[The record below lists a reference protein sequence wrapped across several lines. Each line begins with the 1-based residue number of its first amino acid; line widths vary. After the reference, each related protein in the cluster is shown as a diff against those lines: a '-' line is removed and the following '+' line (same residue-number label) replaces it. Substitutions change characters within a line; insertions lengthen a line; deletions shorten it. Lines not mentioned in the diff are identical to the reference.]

1 MYRYSP
7 TSSTNLIKA
16 ASSLLMENSNIHSR
30 ETAFDPLNYEFD
42 AETMVEPFTYFHNG
56 PTESRRK
63 IHEFSSS
70 SSLTHFSWLPTAN
83 SSVMSSPDESP
94 QSHFS
99 PALNEQINGIIQLKT
114 QQNISQQQQKQPSV
128 YTKTICRH
136 CKSHNMPECL
146 YTSHTM
152 YDETGAIFCPV
163 LKKCHCATCIRVTNP
178 NIIRDD
184 DSDDDNNIRLPMI
197 ANEYS
202 HLNGTY
208 PRQNSY
214 RMINTNSF

>member
-7 TSSTNLIKA
+7 TNNNNLMKA
-16 ASSLLMENSNIHSR
+16 ASSLLMGNSNNHSH

-63 IHEFSSS
+63 THEFNSPTLS
-70 SSLTHFSWLPTAN
+70 HFSWLSTHT
-83 SSVMSSPDESP
+83 SSLISSPDESP
-94 QSHFS
+94 QSYFS
-99 PALNEQINGIIQLKT
+99 PVMNEQYNGVIQLKS
-114 QQNISQQQQKQPSV
+114 QQNMPQQQQQSSYP
-128 YTKTICRH
+128 KTICRH

-152 YDETGAIFCPV
+152 YDESGAIFCPV
-163 LKKCHCATCIRVTNP
+163 LKKCHCATCMRVTNP

-184 DSDDDNNIRLPMI
+184 DSDDDNSIRSPAI
-197 ANEYS
+197 SNEFNHLYGIYS
-202 HLNGTY
+202 Q
-208 PRQNSY
+208 QNSY
-214 RMINTNSF
+214 

>member
-7 TSSTNLIKA
+7 TNSKNLIKA

-30 ETAFDPLNYEFD
+30 EPAFDPLNYEFD

-56 PTESRRK
+56 PTETRRK
-63 IHEFSSS
+63 VNEFSSS
-70 SSLTHFSWLPTAN
+70 SLSHFSWLPTHN
-83 SSVMSSPDESP
+83 TSVISSPDESP

-99 PALNEQINGIIQLKT
+99 PVLNEQFNGIIQLKT
-114 QQNISQQQQKQPSV
+114 QQTIPQQPQQQQSV
-128 YTKTICRH
+128 YPKTICRH

-197 ANEYS
+197 ANADS
-202 HLNGTY
+202 HLHGTY

-214 RMINTNSF
+214 RMINHNSF